1 MTIMHEELF
10 QNVLPVLQSKLEE
23 FQYYGYNAITL
34 EDLWS
39 FCIQKKWRKKNI
51 DDLKVYEIVET
62 IYSIKASEI
71 VSHSQIQQF
80 KQTDWF
86 SDGNQQELSELL
98 KK

>member
-23 FQYYGYNAITL
+23 FQYYGYNAITS

-71 VSHSQIQQF
+71 VSYSQIQQF

-86 SDGNQQELSELL
+86 SDSNQQELSELL